1 MTEVTTTK
9 KKKPHW
15 SASEVSFIRSIH

>member
-1 MTEVTTTK
+1 MSEVTTTK
-9 KKKPHW
+9 KKKAHW